1 MSGESKKNSPSNG
14 KPRKVKAPHGVRPG
28 SAHAN
33 RIAIAVLEVLA
44 GERTPTDAAQ
54 TLGVTVPRYYQL
66 ETRAVNGLVA
76 ACEPRPKGKQ
86 PSPATRISA
95 LERQL
100 ASAQRETAR
109 QQSLV
114 RAAHRSLGVKAA
126 PMARK
131 TEEKK
136 KQPGKRRRKPSVRAM
151 RAVKTLQKSDGLSLG
166 GAVQPAASGEGSVT
180 SSGEA

>member
-1 MSGESKKNSPSNG
+1 MSSKQTSQSSG
-14 KPRKVKAPHGVRPG
+14 KPRKPKAAHGVRPG
-28 SAHAN
+28 SAQAN

-86 PSPATRISA
+86 PSPATQITA

-100 ASAQRETAR
+100 AAAHRETAR

-114 RAAHRSLGVKAA
+114 RAAHRSLGIKAA
-126 PMARK
+126 PIARK
-131 TEEKK
+131 TEDKK
-136 KQPGKRRRKPSVRAM
+136 KPPGKRRRKPNVRAM
-151 RAVKTLQKSDGLSLG
+151 RAVKTLRKNDGQPPSG
-166 GAVQPAASGEGSVT
+166 EVQPITNGEGNVT
-180 SSGEA
+180 SGGEA